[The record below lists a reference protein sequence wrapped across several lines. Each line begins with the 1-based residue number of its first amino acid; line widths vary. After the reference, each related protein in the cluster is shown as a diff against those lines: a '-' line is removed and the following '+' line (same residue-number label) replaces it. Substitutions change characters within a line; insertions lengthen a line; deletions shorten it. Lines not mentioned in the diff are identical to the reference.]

1 MAKKDKSNSET
12 VQLSQEELEKK
23 FSGEESSEKESA
35 DKDNPKKIKIK
46 SKATFSLNDY
56 KKTTDSTQASFK
68 PQTWIR
74 MSPAYQKVT
83 GLPGIPEGH
92 IVQIYGKSDTGK
104 STMALELAK
113 NAQEQGILPVFII
126 TEKKWSWERCTE
138 LGIDVDNC
146 LTKDDIDFIEEG
158 CDYIEMI
165 LKDQVEGRLPHDVA
179 FIWDS
184 VGGTPSKK
192 EFEAAEEE
200 GKSGGGMMVTARVL
214 RERFT
219 RRISSKINSTRRE
232 DRPYNATLFVVN
244 QAYQAPPTFIGGQTT
259 LKPYGGDGIYYCS
272 TLVFRMGGVMSNSSK
287 VKATKDGMQVGFAI
301 KSALVVEKNH
311 ITNVTP
317 DGKILCTPHG
327 FIEDDKAAIDAYK
340 KEHKDGWNLEFEGNW
355 NAVNK
360 D

>member
-1 MAKKDKSNSET
+1 MAKKKDTEAA
-12 VQLSQEELEKK
+12 LSQEELEAK
-23 FSGEESSEKESA
+23 FSGEESGEKE
-35 DKDNPKKIKIK
+35 PKKIKIK
-46 SKATFSLNDY
+46 TKSSFSLDDY
-56 KKTTDSTQASFK
+56 KKKSESTQASFK

-74 MSPAYQKVT
+74 MSSAYQKVT

-92 IVQIYGKSDTGK
+92 IIQIYGKSDTGK

-113 NAQEQGILPVFII
+113 NAQEQGILPVFVI
-126 TEKKWSWERCTE
+126 TEKKWSWERCTD
-138 LGIDVDNC
+138 LGIDIENC
-146 LTKDDIDFIEEG
+146 LAKDDIDFIEEG
-158 CDYIEMI
+158 CDYIESI
-165 LKDQVEGRLPHDVA
+165 LKDQAEGRLPYDVA

-184 VGGTPSKK
+184 LGGTPSKK
-192 EFEAAEEE
+192 EFEAGEE
-200 GKSGGGMMVTARVL
+200 GGSGGGMMVASRVL

-219 RRISSKINSTRRE
+219 RRISSKINNTRRE
-232 DRPYNATLFVVN
+232 TTPYNATLFVVN
-244 QAYQAPPTFIGGQTT
+244 QAYQAPPSFVGGQTT
-259 LKPYGGDGIYYCS
+259 LKPYGGDGVYYCS

-327 FIEDDKAAIDAYK
+327 FIEDDKAAIDEYK
-340 KEHKDGWNLEFEGNW
+340 KTYKEDWKLEFDPNW

>member
-1 MAKKDKSNSET
+1 MAKSKKDEVT
-12 VQLSQEELEKK
+12 LSQEELEAK
-23 FSGEESSEKESA
+23 FSGEEGSA
-35 DKDNPKKIKIK
+35 EDDKKAKKIKIK
-46 SKATFSLNDY
+46 TKSTFSLSDY
-56 KKTTDSTQASFK
+56 KQKTESTKASFK
-68 PQTWIR
+68 PQTWIK

-92 IVQIYGKSDTGK
+92 IIQIYGRSDTGK

-138 LGIDVDNC
+138 IGIDIDNC
-146 LTKDDIDFIEEG
+146 LAKDDIDFIEEG
-158 CDYIEMI
+158 CDYIEEI
-165 LKDQVEGRLPHDVA
+165 IKDQVEGKLPYDIV

-184 VGGTPSKK
+184 IGATPSKK
-192 EFEAAEEE
+192 EFEAAEE
-200 GKSGGGMMVTARVL
+200 GGSSGGMMVTARVL
-214 RERFT
+214 KERFN
-219 RRISSKINSTRRE
+219 RRISNKINNTRRE
-232 DRPYNATLFVVN
+232 TFPYNATLFVVN
-244 QAYQAPPTFIGGQTT
+244 QAYQAPPSFVGGQTT
-259 LKPYGGDGIYYCS
+259 LKPNGGEGIYYCS

-301 KSALVVEKNH
+301 KSALIVEKNH

-327 FIEDDKAAIDAYK
+327 FIEDDKAAIDEYK
-340 KEHKDGWNLEFEGNW
+340 KTYKDDWKLEFESNW
-355 NAVNK
+355 DAVNK

>member
-1 MAKKDKSNSET
+1 MAKKKEDTST
-12 VQLSQEELEKK
+12 LSQEELEAK
-23 FSGEESSEKESA
+23 FSGETGEEGSPED
-35 DKDNPKKIKIK
+35 DKKAKKIKIK
-46 SKATFSLNDY
+46 TKSTFSLSDY
-56 KKTTDSTQASFK
+56 KQKTESTKASFK

-92 IVQIYGKSDTGK
+92 IVQIYGRSDTGK

-138 LGIDVDNC
+138 IGIDIDNC
-146 LTKDDIDFIEEG
+146 LAKDDIDFIEEG
-158 CDYIEMI
+158 CDYIEEI
-165 LKDQVEGRLPHDVA
+165 IKDQVEGKLPYDIV

-184 VGGTPSKK
+184 IGATPSKK
-192 EFEAAEEE
+192 EFEAAEE
-200 GKSGGGMMVTARVL
+200 GGSGGGMMVTARVL
-214 RERFT
+214 KERFT
-219 RRISSKINSTRRE
+219 RRISNKINNTRRE
-232 DRPYNATLFVVN
+232 TSPYNATLFVVN
-244 QAYQAPPTFIGGQTT
+244 QAYQAPPSFVGGQTT
-259 LKPYGGDGIYYCS
+259 LKPNGGEGIYYCS

-327 FIEDDKAAIDAYK
+327 FIEDDKAAIDEYKKAYK
-340 KEHKDGWNLEFEGNW
+340 DDWKLEFESNW
-355 NAVNK
+355 DAVNK

>member
-1 MAKKDKSNSET
+1 MAKKKEET
-12 VQLSQEELEKK
+12 AATMSQEELEAK
-23 FSGEESSEKESA
+23 FSGEEDSSED
-35 DKDNPKKIKIK
+35 DKKAKKIKIK
-46 SKATFSLNDY
+46 TKSTFSLADY
-56 KKTTDSTQASFK
+56 KSKTDSTKASFK

-92 IVQIYGKSDTGK
+92 IVQIYGRSDTGK

-113 NAQEQGILPVFII
+113 FAQEQGVLPVFII
-126 TEKKWSWERCTE
+126 TEKKWSWERCSE
-138 LGIDVDNC
+138 IGIDIDNC
-146 LTKDDIDFIEEG
+146 LAKDDIDFIEEG
-158 CDYIEMI
+158 CDYIEEI
-165 LKDQVEGRLPHDVA
+165 LKDQAEGKLPHDVV

-192 EFEAAEEE
+192 EFEAAEE
-200 GKSGGGMMVTARVL
+200 GGSGGGMMVTARVL

-219 RRISSKINSTRRE
+219 RRISNKINNTRRE
-232 DRPYNATLFVVN
+232 TTPYNATLFVVN
-244 QAYQAPPTFIGGQTT
+244 QAYQAPPSFVGGQTT

-327 FIEDDKAAIDAYK
+327 FIEDEKSSIDEYK
-340 KEHKDGWNLEFEGNW
+340 KAHKEDWKLEFDNNW
-355 NAVNK
+355 DAVNK